1 MLSGPDGWLT
11 AGGIDL
17 SSSGEEHPSVVV
29 VGRSAPPA
37 PHARARARSTRPIA
51 LASLRRDAPTGC
63 VIDKGGGHTT
73 IAGVRR
79 TKPACHAVL
88 ASGGGFHDQNDRSRP
103 RFSRR
108 TLLKVAGASAA
119 GLTLASRGVIPA
131 RAQDTSVTGKLT
143 FWGHANHP
151 LDNIK
156 AAFNQVY
163 PNVELEY
170 TYSDDYTAKFQ
181 TAMAAGT
188 GAPDLFW
195 SEQFMLQL
203 YGAQGALLDVSD
215 IVTRNKDNLVAA
227 KTNEAYVPQLDAYFG
242 MPGDISTAGTYYRA
256 DILEDLGITVPE
268 DMMYLPEFIDI
279 LAAIKAAGKNAVLY
293 PNGGTF
299 VAVAQWSWFDAQYGG
314 SGPTSCDN
322 LEVTINDEHS
332 VQAVELSKAI
342 YDAGATLATDFWTP
356 EYWNAL
362 NTDQLVLDLAPA
374 WARGFWEENLDDAHK
389 GMWRLAP
396 LPRAVEGGP
405 QSGIW
410 GGACLIS
417 PASTQ
422 DPDLVKLFMEF
433 AFASMEGATAAA
445 DWGIIPPFLP
455 YLDGPF
461 QDQTTAL
468 FGEQKIG
475 EIWTALAKGLS
486 TDFCRTAAYGAA
498 TDEYLTPAY
507 DSMVTGGADI
517 QSTLDGVAAQVTEV
531 LPDYQA

>member
-1 MLSGPDGWLT
+1 MNRT
-11 AGGIDL
+11 
-17 SSSGEEHPSVVV
+17 PS
-29 VGRSAPPA
+29 
-37 PHARARARSTRPIA
+37 
-51 LASLRRDAPTGC
+51 LPT
-63 VIDKGGGHTT
+63 
-73 IAGVRR
+73 
-79 TKPACHAVL
+79 L
-88 ASGGGFHDQNDRSRP
+88 
-103 RFSRR
+103 SRR
-108 TLLKVAGASAA
+108 TLLKLAGASAA
-119 GLTLASRGVIPA
+119 GLAVAQRGILPA

-151 LDNIK
+151 LDNVK
-156 AAFNQVY
+156 EAFNKVY

-195 SEQFMLQL
+195 SEQYMLQL

-215 IVTRNKDNLVAA
+215 VIARHKDELVAA

-256 DILEDLGITVPE
+256 DILDDLGISVPD
-268 DMMYLPEFIDI
+268 DMMYLSEFLDI
-279 LAAIKAAGKNAVLY
+279 LGAIKAAGKTAVLY
-293 PNGGTF
+293 PKGGTF
-299 VAVAQWSWFDAQYGG
+299 VATAQWSWFNAQYGG
-314 SGPTSCDN
+314 SGPTTCDN
-322 LEVTINDEHS
+322 QQVTINDPFS

-342 YDAGATLATDFWTP
+342 YDAGATLAADFWTP

-374 WARGFWEENLDDAHK
+374 WARGFWEANLDDAHK

-417 PASTQ
+417 PATTK

-433 AFASMEGATAAA
+433 AFASMEGAQAAS
-445 DWGIIPPFLP
+445 DWGIIPPYLPFLE
-455 YLDGPF
+455 GPF
-461 QDQTTAL
+461 QDETTAL
-468 FGEQKIG
+468 FGEQKVG
-475 EIWTALAKGLS
+475 PVWVALAKGLS
-486 TDFCRTAAYGAA
+486 TGFCRTAAYGAA
-498 TDEYLTPAY
+498 TDELLTPVY

-517 QSTLDGVAAQVTEV
+517 QETLDKVAADLEAI